1 MCRAVVIPEC
11 ETKKKKKK
19 KSTLKIAAFRVSDWL
34 RSATAW
40 GLWMGPSAGGGE
52 QEDGGRCEGKKGE
65 NTEPSKLNALKLNR
79 IKQK

>member
-1 MCRAVVIPEC
+1 MKLSGIDA
-11 ETKKKKKK
+11 
-19 KSTLKIAAFRVSDWL
+19 IAS
-34 RSATAW
+34 
-40 GLWMGPSAGGGE
+40 E